1 MVKQFHNDY
10 YDKLNTKQLL
20 AKLKQVEQ
28 IEDINYKYHPFD
40 LILITKKSI
49 LPIQIKNRLNYSI
62 YQFDTL
68 NIDATAY
75 NDLIQY
81 PNALLIVYYP
91 KDKKILVYNKE
102 RLIKAYQGNIFK
114 DVTSYS
120 EKTKTWFKEKNKELS
135 VLNISQGKIFDYEQF
150 NINNRNN
157 N

>member
-1 MVKQFHNDY
+1 MTNKTFHNDY
-10 YDKLNTKQLL
+10 RDRLNTKLL
-20 AKLKQVEQ
+20 LSKLRFTEQ
-28 IEDINYKYHPFD
+28 IEDVNYKYHPFD
-40 LILITKKSI
+40 TILITRKTI

-81 PNALLIVYYP
+81 PNALLVVYYP

-120 EKTKTWFKEKNKELS
+120 ERNNSWYKEKNKELA
-135 VLNISQGKIFDYEQF
+135 VLKIKEGKIFDYEQF
-150 NINNRNN
+150 NIK
-157 N
+157 